1 MQHQSNLKAWDKRVL
16 ERIYIYFDELKSLEK
31 DPYKVLTKRYKSL
44 KNALE
49 EKEIE
54 INIGS
59 DKEGISKG
67 FYTDSSKKGRRN

>member
-1 MQHQSNLKAWDKRVL
+1 MPV
-16 ERIYIYFDELKSLEK
+16 IYYNIDELKCLER

-59 DKEGISKG
+59 DKEGFSKG
-67 FYTDSSKKGRRN
+67 FYTDSEFTNEP

>member
-1 MQHQSNLKAWDKRVL
+1 MPV
-16 ERIYIYFDELKSLEK
+16 IYYNIDELKSLER
-31 DPYKVLTKRYKSL
+31 DPYKVLTKRDKSL

-59 DKEGISKG
+59 DKECFSKG
-67 FYTDSSKKGRRN
+67 FYTDSEFTNETKI